1 MTAFEELVDYRRR
14 VAAIYARVRDDTA
27 DAQTRWMAF
36 RRARDE
42 LFNTHPQSPL
52 AAEARAAFGG
62 LDYYPYDPAMRF
74 VVAVESIDAGAPI
87 DVVLHD
93 DGVIRLVR
101 LGRVRFAVPDGDA
114 ALTVFWIATY
124 GGGVFVPFR
133 DATGATGTYPGGRY
147 LLDSIKGADL
157 GGDDGRLVL
166 DFNYAYNPSC
176 AYDQRW
182 DCPLAPPENWL
193 TVPVRAGEKRYRGTT
208 PSR

>member
-1 MTAFEELVDYRRR
+1 MAAFADLVDYRRR
-14 VAAIYARVRDDTA
+14 VAAIYARVRDDA
-27 DAQTRWMAF
+27 VDPRSRWLEF
-36 RRARDE
+36 RRGRDD
-42 LFNTHPQSPL
+42 LFKTHAQSAL
-52 AAEARAAFGG
+52 APEARAAFDS

-74 VVAVESIDAGAPI
+74 VAAVESIDPGAPI
-87 DVVLHD
+87 DVVLRE

-101 LGRVRFAVPDGDA
+101 LGRVRFATPDGDA

-133 DATGATGTYPGGRY
+133 DATRAVDTYPGGRY
-147 LLDSIKGADL
+147 LLDSVKGADL
-157 GGDDGRLVL
+157 GGEGGRLVL

-176 AYDQRW
+176 AYDARW

-193 TVPVRAGEKRYRGTT
+193 PVPVRAGEKRYRGAT